1 MKKRFW
7 ALLLAVMM
15 VVSVL
20 PTTAFAATD
29 DEPVPSVS
37 TPDSSPVKITK
48 SVKADPTA
56 ANRYTLSMEAYVTGQ
71 VVTTNPEPL
80 DIVLVLD
87 VSGSMKDDISI
98 VKEENVIYRQVS
110 NTNAYV
116 YFNWRYGDGE
126 YWYSPDSG
134 TTFYPITNIDWDAN
148 LGLDDY
154 TYTYDE
160 GNDETKTYSSRG
172 ALLSPS
178 NIYYKTVKT
187 ETITVSKM
195 EALKKAVNSF
205 IAKTAEKNAAITVD
219 SAKHC
224 ISIVKFAGEKNTTP
238 GNDLYYEGKYQ
249 YNNTQIVKNLTTVD
263 AGGAAELTAAVNNLQ
278 AAGAT
283 AADWGMEFAKKALED
298 SERKQVVIFF
308 TDGEPNHQNGFDT
321 DVANTAIGHA
331 QDLKTRGATIYT
343 IGVFAGANPN
353 DTQSNTNKFMHAVSS
368 NYPGASSM
376 RNLGD
381 RADDSNYYKT
391 ATTDVALAEI
401 FGKIA
406 EEMIPDVA
414 AGSSSVLTDT
424 VSGWFIPVIP
434 EDESVKAVTVEVWS
448 ATGTDGEP
456 SWAPDLNADTTEIDA
471 IIVGQKISVTGFDYA
486 ANALAKK
493 DGSWTGKKLVISF
506 AIAPNA
512 DAEWEAGN
520 HLYPTNVA
528 GADEEDNAGLYPES
542 GKAFASLDRSP
553 TVPVTAYSVTYSYSG
568 GAPTD
573 APPVPDDE
581 VYLPGTEVTVVTA
594 PTLPDYSFSG
604 WTAEPNVD
612 ISENKF
618 TMPECDVA
626 LTGSW
631 SKNPPATVTV
641 TFDANGGA
649 WDEAVKDYTMG
660 TENKTAS
667 KDVAIGSKLA
677 AIDTEPVRSDF
688 TFKGWYT
695 DAQCTEEVNFDYAYA
710 YSAATLYAGW
720 APATPNTVNYTVR
733 QHYINAQGEDALSVN
748 VINAS
753 AAAGTKIVNLISSME
768 QDYNDDSNGIHYIY
782 VQANTKLNSE
792 ALNRQAAVLKANDVI
807 DLYYYQDIWNDD
819 KDSTNEGDNIPDMYQ
834 AVVKFMPGDPR
845 GTVTG
850 DGTTQVFTLKND
862 DGKNATS
869 GTVTP
874 DMTNV
879 IVTANEGF
887 AFDIWTK
894 DKDETAV
901 QPVQAWTVSGGDT
914 ITFYAHFDTDVIGG
928 VNGGDGIPDKY
939 QAKVTYQVVNGTWS
953 DDTTAAQVKIFTLY
967 QKNLTDNTW
976 QPITPAVT
984 LGNTI
989 PTGMKPA
996 GGYTDEGAWNVEI
1009 TAATPV
1015 TNNAIYTYTF
1025 TTTKAPSL
1033 SVTKTVNKTS
1043 VTVGDKII
1051 YTITVK
1057 NTGNVDLTNVNVVEA
1072 FGGDFS
1078 KITNVTGAT
1087 KADTFKG
1094 FVIGELKA
1102 GETKEITFSY
1112 KTTKRETLTNSVVV
1126 EGTYEPGK
1134 TVENEAKSPD
1144 VTVKSEP
1151 ITPVGPSKPQ
1161 LNYEDHYAYVVG
1173 YPDGLVHPERNIT
1186 RAEVATIFFRMLL
1199 DESREYFWAQEN
1211 DFSDVAETDWFNN
1224 AVSTLANAQLI
1235 NGYPDGSYRPN
1246 ANITRAEFAT
1256 IAIRFFLDE
1265 DVEIEENNLSDVK
1278 GHWAEAN
1285 INLAYALELI
1295 NGYPDGTFRP
1305 DQKITRAEAMAI
1317 VNRVLKR
1324 APEKDHLLK
1333 DMIEW
1338 PDNLNTAAWYYADVQ
1353 EATNSHKFHMDK
1365 EEEYEI
1371 WTELLPVRDWVA
1383 LEQEWSKANSSKNPG
1398 EVVDIKITTP
1408 EAGDNGLKLD

>member
-1 MKKRFW
+1 
-7 ALLLAVMM
+7 MM

-20 PTTAFAATD
+20 PTTAFAVDGGDALD
-29 DEPVPSVS
+29 QGKVRARKSLVYGEDGELVEDENGYYTIRLSVEGK
-37 TPDSSPVKITK
+37 PVKTGKKADVVLCIDVSNSMADPYGWVVKPNESCDGKIYKLWEDQSEWWEWHSKWVHVGWKCQRCGETWLK
-48 SVKADPTA
+48 AEGANDPGKVHKTDASEGVDRLDIAKAAAQKFAEELLGAGMDIRLAVVAFGGYNGGVNDQYLSVKELTNDADEIKSFVSGLTTPYKTDEELGGTNYTA
-56 ANRYTLSMEAYVTGQ
+56 ALAKADNILKDSNSEKYILFLSDGVPGYYSNWDYTEDENWNGTVQSEALQDSGVTIYTGGIAIED
-71 VVTTNPEPL
+71 TASGPL
-80 DIVLVLD
+80 KSISSYRNGVPLYKGITQNKMAEDLD
-87 VSGSMKDDISI
+87 DLMKI
-98 VKEENVIYRQVS
+98 VKEEAFLAAG
-110 NTNAYV
+110 TNAVMVDVINTEEFDYDV
-116 YFNWRYGDGE
+116 SGLADNDAVAFN
-126 YWYSPDSG
+126 
-134 TTFYPITNIDWDAN
+134 
-148 LGLDDY
+148 
-154 TYTYDE
+154 
-160 GNDETKTYSSRG
+160 K
-172 ALLSPS
+172 
-178 NIYYKTVKT
+178 
-187 ETITVSKM
+187 
-195 EALKKAVNSF
+195 
-205 IAKTAEKNAAITVD
+205 
-219 SAKHC
+219 
-224 ISIVKFAGEKNTTP
+224 
-238 GNDLYYEGKYQ
+238 
-249 YNNTQIVKNLTTVD
+249 
-263 AGGAAELTAAVNNLQ
+263 
-278 AAGAT
+278 
-283 AADWGMEFAKKALED
+283 
-298 SERKQVVIFF
+298 
-308 TDGEPNHQNGFDT
+308 
-321 DVANTAIGHA
+321 
-331 QDLKTRGATIYT
+331 
-343 IGVFAGANPN
+343 
-353 DTQSNTNKFMHAVSS
+353 
-368 NYPGASSM
+368 
-376 RNLGD
+376 
-381 RADDSNYYKT
+381 KT
-391 ATTDVALAEI
+391 ATITWNIGKITEAAKVIEFKVKPKEGASGTLHTNTDVSLTYL
-401 FGKIA
+401 
-406 EEMIPDVA
+406 P
-414 AGSSSVLTDT
+414 AGASET
-424 VSGWFIPVIP
+424 VIIP
-434 EDESVKAVTVEVWS
+434 EKDIGDPTVTLEAPS
-448 ATGTDGEP
+448 AT
-456 SWAPDLNADTTEIDA
+456 
-471 IIVGQKISVTGFDYA
+471 
-486 ANALAKK
+486 
-493 DGSWTGKKLVISF
+493 
-506 AIAPNA
+506 
-512 DAEWEAGN
+512 
-520 HLYPTNVA
+520 
-528 GADEEDNAGLYPES
+528 
-542 GKAFASLDRSP
+542 
-553 TVPVTAYSVTYSYSG
+553 
-568 GAPTD
+568 
-573 APPVPDDE
+573 
-581 VYLPGTEVTVVTA
+581 
-594 PTLPDYSFSG
+594 
-604 WTAEPNVD
+604 
-612 ISENKF
+612 
-618 TMPECDVA
+618 
-626 LTGSW
+626 
-631 SKNPPATVTV
+631 TVTV

-667 KDVAIGSKLA
+667 KDVAIGSKLV

-695 DAQCTEEVNFDYAYA
+695 DAQCTEEVNFNYAYA
-710 YSAATLYAGW
+710 YSAVTLYADW

-733 QHYINAQGEDALSVN
+733 QHYINAQGEDALAVN

-768 QDYNDDSNGIHYIY
+768 QDYNDDSNDIHYIY
-782 VQANTKLNSE
+782 VQANTKLNSA
-792 ALNRQAAVLKANDVI
+792 ALIRETAVLSANDVI

-819 KDSTNEGDNIPDMYQ
+819 KDATNEGDNIPDMYQ
-834 AVVKFMPGDPR
+834 AVVKFMPGDPW

-939 QAKVTYQVVNGTWS
+939 QVTVKYEAINGSIISTPISEVLTIRNAAGQLVTSGTVTISGAEAESEKGDFNGWTS
-953 DDTTAAQVKIFTLY
+953 NNAVDLSSEDDTLSSLEI
-967 QKNLTDNTW
+967 N
-976 QPITPAVT
+976 AV
-984 LGNTI
+984 
-989 PTGMKPA
+989 
-996 GGYTDEGAWNVEI
+996 GGA
-1009 TAATPV
+1009 
-1015 TNNAIYTYTF
+1015 TYTF
-1025 TTTKAPSL
+1025 TASFGEVVSAENIHKAVVPNMIEVENIAIPEGITYPGTDNAGNVLPVIAKAGDQVTLLYAITVTGGQGDVFAVTEEVGTTFIGSTGCKLAATMSIPAQYVGTLDNTTPTTNNVTATLYFTKTFTITADTEKLTNSIVLHDDTTKEEEVPVLVPGIA
-1033 SVTKTVNKTS
+1033 VEKTVNKTS
-1043 VTVGDKII
+1043 VTVGDTVK

-1078 KITNVTGAT
+1078 KITNVTGADQVT
-1087 KADTFKG
+1087 KNG
-1094 FVIGELKA
+1094 FVIRELKA
-1102 GETKEITFSY
+1102 GSDPVEITFSY

>member
-7 ALLLAVMM
+7 ALFLAVMM

-20 PTTAFAATD
+20 PTAAFAIDGDAL
-29 DEPVPSVS
+29 EQVPSVS
-37 TPDSSPVKITK
+37 TPDRSPVKITK
-48 SVKADPTA
+48 SVNEAG
-56 ANRYTLSMEAYVTGQ
+56 NRLTMEAYVTGQ

-98 VKEENVIYRQVS
+98 VKEENVTYRQVS

-154 TYTYDE
+154 TYTYDA
-160 GNDETKTYSSRG
+160 GNGETKTYSSRG

-187 ETITVSKM
+187 QTITVSKM
-195 EALKKAVNSF
+195 EALKNAVNSF
-205 IAKTAEKNAAITVD
+205 IDTTAQKNAAITD
-219 SAKHC
+219 GSAKHR
-224 ISIVKFAGEKNTTP
+224 ISIVKFAGNSTNKISNEMYKDGQYT
-238 GNDLYYEGKYQ
+238 
-249 YNNTQIVKNLTTVD
+249 YNNSQIVMELTTVD
-263 AGGAAELTAAVNNLQ
+263 DAGADALKDEVNKFTP
-278 AAGAT
+278 AGAT
-283 AADWGMEFAKKALED
+283 AADYGMAHAKTVLNNRPEG
-298 SERKQVVIFF
+298 EETRKQVVIFF
-308 TDGEPNHQNGFDT
+308 TDGEPNHGNGFDGK
-321 DVANTAIGHA
+321 VANDTVETAKE
-331 QDLKTRGATIYT
+331 LKDGGATIYT
-343 IGVFAGANPN
+343 IGVFAGADPTDSTKNA
-353 DTQSNTNKFMHAVSS
+353 NKFMHAVSS
-368 NYPGASSM
+368 NYPEAEKYTDVG
-376 RNLGD
+376 RTLNNNG
-381 RADDSNYYKT
+381 YYQT
-391 ATTDVALAEI
+391 ATTQDDLTDI
-401 FGKIA
+401 FGDIA
-406 EEMIPDVA
+406 KDMIPDVT

-424 VSGWFIPVIP
+424 VSKYFTPVIP
-434 EDESVKAVTVEVWS
+434 EGATGVTVKVVNAVDNVEDTNFNL
-448 ATGTDGEP
+448 TGSFGTGDKAKTLTV
-456 SWAPDLNADTTEIDA
+456 S
-471 IIVGQKISVTGFDYA
+471 GFDYSA
-486 ANALAKK
+486 EDNVVTK
-493 DGSWTGKKLVISF
+493 DDDGNITGGKKLVISF
-506 AIAPNA
+506 DITPDTSCN
-512 DAEWEAGN
+512 DWQPGTKY
-520 HLYPTNVA
+520 YPTNVA
-528 GADEEDNAGLYPES
+528 GDNEEDNAGLYSES
-542 GKAFASLDRSP
+542 GEAFASLDRSP

-568 GAPTD
+568 ETPSGAP
-573 APPVPDDE
+573 AVPAAKA
-581 VYLPGTEVTVVTA
+581 YLPDTEVFVAAA
-594 PTLPDYSFSG
+594 PTLPGYSFSG
-604 WTAEPNVD
+604 WTTKANVG

-618 TMPECDVA
+618 TMPECAVA

-631 SKNPPATVTV
+631 SKNPPATTYSVTYTWTGLPESETVYTGTGTGKAVV
-641 TFDANGGA
+641 TLPKDNTEYADGDSYTIDSTYNSTTVAYTTDDGGNVKDRYIFSGWDKTNGTIKEADVIVRGTWYLDNWQDNANG
-649 WDEAVKDYTMG
+649 
-660 TENKTAS
+660 
-667 KDVAIGSKLA
+667 
-677 AIDTEPVRSDF
+677 
-688 TFKGWYT
+688 
-695 DAQCTEEVNFDYAYA
+695 
-710 YSAATLYAGW
+710 
-720 APATPNTVNYTVR
+720 
-733 QHYINAQGEDALSVN
+733 
-748 VINAS
+748 
-753 AAAGTKIVNLISSME
+753 
-768 QDYNDDSNGIHYIY
+768 
-782 VQANTKLNSE
+782 
-792 ALNRQAAVLKANDVI
+792 
-807 DLYYYQDIWNDD
+807 
-819 KDSTNEGDNIPDMYQ
+819 PDQ
-834 AVVKFMPGDPR
+834 PTG
-845 GTVTG
+845 G
-850 DGTTQVFTLKND
+850 DGT
-862 DGKNATS
+862 
-869 GTVTP
+869 
-874 DMTNV
+874 
-879 IVTANEGF
+879 
-887 AFDIWTK
+887 
-894 DKDETAV
+894 
-901 QPVQAWTVSGGDT
+901 
-914 ITFYAHFDTDVIGG
+914 
-928 VNGGDGIPDKY
+928 PDKY
-939 QAKVTYQVVNGTWS
+939 QVLVKYESEGVNKGTVNPEYEVI
-953 DDTTAAQVKIFTLY
+953 T
-967 QKNLTDNTW
+967 LTDGEVLVDT
-976 QPITPAVT
+976 ADVT
-984 LGNTI
+984 ASGST
-989 PTGMKPA
+989 
-996 GGYTDEGAWNVEI
+996 
-1009 TAATPV
+1009 ATPESGYSFAEWKYNDTSISQKEV
-1015 TNNAIYTYTF
+1015 LHPQTIKGAVGGTTYTYTAYW
-1025 TTTKAPSL
+1025 TENVPNL

-1043 VTVGDKII
+1043 VTVGDTVK
-1051 YTITVK
+1051 YTIKVT

-1078 KITNVTGAT
+1078 KIFDLTGAT
-1087 KADTFKG
+1087 KASTFNG

-1126 EGTYEPGK
+1126 SALNPDGGTVTGS
-1134 TVENEAKSPD
+1134 AASPD

>member
-7 ALLLAVMM
+7 ALFLAVMM

-20 PTTAFAATD
+20 PTAAFADAAGEPQEGD
-29 DEPVPSVS
+29 VRARKSLVYGEDGEPVVDNGYYTIRLSVEGK
-37 TPDSSPVKITK
+37 PVKTGK
-48 SVKADPTA
+48 KADVVLCIDVSNSMADPYGWVVKPNESCNGQIYKLWEDQSKWWEWYPKWVHVGWKCQRCGETWLIEDGATNPGKVHKTDASEGVDRLDIAKAAAQKFAEELLGAGMDIRLAVVAFGGHNGGENDEYLSSMELTNSADEIKRFVSGLTTPYKTAEELGGTNYTA
-56 ANRYTLSMEAYVTGQ
+56 ALAKADKILENSNSEKYILFLSDGVPGYYSDQNYTKNENWNGTVQSKALQESGVTIYTGGIAIDE
-71 VVTTNPEPL
+71 NDSGPL
-80 DIVLVLD
+80 KRISTGYPNAPLYKGITQNNMAEDLD
-87 VSGSMKDDISI
+87 DLMKI
-98 VKEENVIYRQVS
+98 VKEEAFLAAG
-110 NTNAYV
+110 TNAVMVDEINTVDFDYDV
-116 YFNWRYGDGE
+116 SGLADNDAVEFDEATATITWNIGKITEAAKVIEFKVKPKEGA
-126 YWYSPDSG
+126 SG
-134 TTFYPITNIDWDAN
+134 TLYTNKDVN
-148 LGLDDY
+148 L
-154 TYTYDE
+154 TYLPA
-160 GNDETKTYSSRG
+160 GKTKE
-172 ALLSPS
+172 
-178 NIYYKTVKT
+178 
-187 ETITVSKM
+187 ETISRDK
-195 EALKKAVNSF
+195 
-205 IAKTAEKNAAITVD
+205 
-219 SAKHC
+219 
-224 ISIVKFAGEKNTTP
+224 
-238 GNDLYYEGKYQ
+238 
-249 YNNTQIVKNLTTVD
+249 
-263 AGGAAELTAAVNNLQ
+263 
-278 AAGAT
+278 
-283 AADWGMEFAKKALED
+283 
-298 SERKQVVIFF
+298 
-308 TDGEPNHQNGFDT
+308 
-321 DVANTAIGHA
+321 IGHP
-331 QDLKTRGATIYT
+331 TVTIQ
-343 IGVFAGANPN
+343 AP
-353 DTQSNTNKFMHAVSS
+353 
-368 NYPGASSM
+368 
-376 RNLGD
+376 
-381 RADDSNYYKT
+381 
-391 ATTDVALAEI
+391 
-401 FGKIA
+401 
-406 EEMIPDVA
+406 
-414 AGSSSVLTDT
+414 
-424 VSGWFIPVIP
+424 
-434 EDESVKAVTVEVWS
+434 S
-448 ATGTDGEP
+448 AT
-456 SWAPDLNADTTEIDA
+456 
-471 IIVGQKISVTGFDYA
+471 
-486 ANALAKK
+486 
-493 DGSWTGKKLVISF
+493 
-506 AIAPNA
+506 
-512 DAEWEAGN
+512 
-520 HLYPTNVA
+520 
-528 GADEEDNAGLYPES
+528 
-542 GKAFASLDRSP
+542 
-553 TVPVTAYSVTYSYSG
+553 
-568 GAPTD
+568 
-573 APPVPDDE
+573 
-581 VYLPGTEVTVVTA
+581 
-594 PTLPDYSFSG
+594 
-604 WTAEPNVD
+604 
-612 ISENKF
+612 
-618 TMPECDVA
+618 
-626 LTGSW
+626 
-631 SKNPPATVTV
+631 TVTV
-641 TFDANGGA
+641 TFNANGGA
-649 WDEAVKDYTMG
+649 WENAVDGYTMTGAESPYTAAAVEVDKGSLLTLIGTAPTRTDYTF
-660 TENKTAS
+660 TKWYQDADCTYEVPTIS
-667 KDVAIGSKLA
+667 V
-677 AIDTEPVRSDF
+677 PVNSDI
-688 TFKGWYT
+688 
-695 DAQCTEEVNFDYAYA
+695 
-710 YSAATLYAGW
+710 TLYADW

-733 QHYINAQGEDALSVN
+733 QHYINAQGEDALAVN

-753 AAAGTKIVNLISSME
+753 AVAGTKIVNLISSME
-768 QDYNDDSNGIHYIY
+768 QDYNDDSNDIHYIY
-782 VQANTKLNSE
+782 VQANTKLNST
-792 ALNRQAAVLKANDVI
+792 ALIRETAVLSANDVI

-819 KDSTNEGDNIPDMYQ
+819 KDATNEGDNIPDMYQ
-834 AVVKFMPGDPR
+834 AVVKFMPGDPW

-850 DGTTQVFTLKND
+850 DGTTQVFTLMNND
-862 DGKNATS
+862 TGANATS

-879 IVTANEGF
+879 TVRAKEGF

-901 QPVQAWTVSGGDT
+901 QPVQAWTVSGGNT

-939 QAKVTYQVVNGTWS
+939 QVTVKYEAINGSIISTPISEVLTIRNAAGQLVTSGTVTISGAETESEKGDFNGWTS
-953 DDTTAAQVKIFTLY
+953 NNAVDLSSEDDTLSSLEI
-967 QKNLTDNTW
+967 N
-976 QPITPAVT
+976 AV
-984 LGNTI
+984 
-989 PTGMKPA
+989 
-996 GGYTDEGAWNVEI
+996 GGA
-1009 TAATPV
+1009 
-1015 TNNAIYTYTF
+1015 TYTF
-1025 TTTKAPSL
+1025 TASFGEVVSAENIHKAVVPNMIEVENIAIPEGITYPGTDNAGNVLPVIAKAGDQVTLLYAITVTGGQGDVFAVTEEVGTTFIGSTGCKLAATMSIPAQYVGTLDNTTPTTNNVTATLYFTKTFTITADTEKLTNSIVLHDDTTKEEEVPVLVPGIA
-1033 SVTKTVNKTS
+1033 VEKTVNKTS
-1043 VTVGDKII
+1043 VTVGDTVK

-1078 KITNVTGAT
+1078 KITNVTGADLVT
-1087 KADTFKG
+1087 KNG
-1094 FVIGELKA
+1094 FVIRELKA
-1102 GETKEITFSY
+1102 GSDPVEITFSY

-1134 TVENEAKSPD
+1134 TVRDEDSSAP

>member
-20 PTTAFAATD
+20 PTAAFAATA

-48 SVKADPTA
+48 SVEADPTA

-98 VKEENVIYRQVS
+98 VTEPTYESV
-110 NTNAYV
+110 
-116 YFNWRYGDGE
+116 
-126 YWYSPDSG
+126 G
-134 TTFYPITNIDWDAN
+134 TTLKTLVYANWKYNDTEYYYLNGSVGPYLIIDMEYDESTGYW
-148 LGLDDY
+148 
-154 TYTYDE
+154 TYTYDK
-160 GNDETKTYSSRG
+160 GDGETGTHQVHW
-172 ALLSPS
+172 LDFNPP
-178 NIYYKTVKT
+178 IYYKTT
-187 ETITVSKM
+187 RTHTISKM
-195 EALKKAVNSF
+195 DALKNAVNAF
-205 IAKTAEKNAAITVD
+205 ITATEEKNAEVTNPAD
-219 SAKHC
+219 MHS
-224 ISIVKFAGEKNTTP
+224 ISIVKFAGEKKTTP
-238 GNDLYYEGKYQ
+238 GNDMYREGGYQ
-249 YNNTQIVKNLTTVD
+249 YNNTQIVKNLTTVNSD
-263 AGGAAELTAAVNNLQ
+263 GANELTAAVNALQ

-283 AADWGMEFAKKALED
+283 AADWGMEFAKEALKD
-298 SERKQVVIFF
+298 SDRKQVVIFF
-308 TDGEPNHQNGFDT
+308 TDGEPNHGNGFSEN
-321 DVANTAIGHA
+321 VANATVKTAKE
-331 QDLKTRGATIYT
+331 LKDGGATIYT
-343 IGVFAGANPN
+343 IGVFAGADPTDGTKNV
-353 DTQSNTNKFMHAVSS
+353 NKFMHAVSS
-368 NYPGASSM
+368 NYPAAVKYTDVG
-376 RNLGD
+376 RTPNNNG
-381 RADDSNYYKT
+381 YYQT
-391 ATTDVALAEI
+391 ATTQDDLTGI
-401 FGKIA
+401 FGAIA
-406 EEMIPDVA
+406 EDMIPDVA

-424 VSGWFIPVIP
+424 VSQWFTAP
-434 EDESVKAVTVEVWS
+434 ENADAVSVEVWS
-448 ATGTDGEP
+448 AGGTGETATWTKDDSASGMTVSVE
-456 SWAPDLNADTTEIDA
+456 NK
-471 IIVGQKISVTGFDYA
+471 KISVTGFDYS
-486 ANALAKK
+486 ANAVVKQ

-506 AIAPNA
+506 GIAPNA
-512 DAEWEAGN
+512 AANWTAGTN
-520 HLYPTNVA
+520 LYPTNVA
-528 GADEEDNAGLYPES
+528 GKNEVNNAGLSYGNE
-542 GKAFASLDRSP
+542 KTELTESP

-568 GAPTD
+568 ETPSGAP
-573 APPVPDDE
+573 AVPAAKA
-581 VYLPGTEVTVVTA
+581 YLPGTEVSVAAA
-594 PTLPDYSFSG
+594 PEFDGYNFDG
-604 WTAEPNVD
+604 WYKD
-612 ISENKF
+612 ENKA
-618 TMPECDVA
+618 TGVITVDSNIT

-631 SKNPPATVTV
+631 SENPPATVTV

-649 WDEAVKDYTMG
+649 WADEVEGYTMTGAESTYTAAAVEVEKGSLLTLIG
-660 TENKTAS
+660 TAPARTDHTFTKWYQD
-667 KDVAIGSKLA
+667 KDCQIEVPAFISV
-677 AIDTEPVRSDF
+677 PVNSDI
-688 TFKGWYT
+688 
-695 DAQCTEEVNFDYAYA
+695 
-710 YSAATLYAGW
+710 TLYAGW

-733 QHYINAQGEDALSVN
+733 QHYINAQGGEALTVN

-768 QDYNDDSNGIHYIY
+768 QDYNDDSNDIHYIY
-782 VQANTKLNSE
+782 VQANTKLNSA
-792 ALNRQAAVLKANDVI
+792 ALNRETAVLSANDVI

-819 KDSTNEGDNIPDMYQ
+819 RDSTNEGDNIPDMYQ
-834 AVVKFMPGDPR
+834 AVVKFMPGDLR

-879 IVTANEGF
+879 TVRAKEGF

-901 QPVQAWTVSGGDT
+901 QPVQAWTVSGGNT

-928 VNGGDGIPDKY
+928 DNGGDGIPDKY
-939 QAKVTYQVVNGTWS
+939 QAKVTYQVVNGTWA
-953 DDTTAAQVKIFTLY
+953 DGTAAAQVKIF
-967 QKNLTDNTW
+967 NLSKKDDATGTW
-976 QPITPAVT
+976 KPTNVT
-984 LGNTI
+984 LGAM
-989 PTGMKPA
+989 PKDMKPDA
-996 GGYTDEGAWNVEI
+996 MHTDDGAWDTTHEPNDK
-1009 TAATPV
+1009 PV
-1015 TNNAIYTYTF
+1015 NGAVYTYTF
-1025 TTTKAPSL
+1025 TTTKAPGL

-1043 VTVGDKII
+1043 VTVGDTVK

-1057 NTGNVDLTNVNVVEA
+1057 NTGNVKLTDVFVAEN
-1072 FGGDFS
+1072 FSGDFS
-1078 KITNVTGAT
+1078 KIFDLKGAEKAVTT
-1087 KADTFKG
+1087 TG
-1094 FVIGELKA
+1094 FVIGELEVGK
-1102 GETKEITFSY
+1102 TVEITFSY
-1112 KTTKRETLTNSVVV
+1112 KTTKRETLTNSVVASAPNPANPDG
-1126 EGTYEPGK
+1126 GTVTGS
-1134 TVENEAKSPD
+1134 AKSPD

>member
-7 ALLLAVMM
+7 ALFLAVMM

-20 PTTAFAATD
+20 PTAAFAGQEDALQEGAVQATKTLVCD
-29 DEPVPSVS
+29 DEGNPVVDADDCYTIKLTVQGNPVTTNTRPNADVVLVVDNSGSMASSVGTPCES
-37 TPDSSPVKITK
+37 TTFEKIDTIALSLLGTGFYWDIYECPTCHARYIRSYSKFVGHEVDVFFDTRPPECTGETGEVVRMDAAIAVSKEFASNILAVEGNRIAVIGFAHQENEGGANDTGAIKVAQDLTKDLDVVKSKI
-48 SVKADPTA
+48 D
-56 ANRYTLSMEAYVTGQ
+56 SMEAEGGTNYTAALQKAYKYLNDRSDKESRPGYVVFISDGA
-71 VVTTNPEPL
+71 PGR
-80 DIVLVLD
+80 
-87 VSGSMKDDISI
+87 SGESLKDANWNGKEQIAALKDAGITVYTVGIALEEKPAKYLENMASDNKTDHFI
-98 VKEENVIYRQVS
+98 NVKGENYKAQLSSYLAAWAAQIKTVPAG
-110 NTNAYV
+110 TNAV
-116 YFNWRYGDGE
+116 MTD
-126 YWYSPDSG
+126 
-134 TTFYPITNIDWDAN
+134 
-148 LGLDDY
+148 
-154 TYTYDE
+154 
-160 GNDETKTYSSRG
+160 
-172 ALLSPS
+172 
-178 NIYYKTVKT
+178 
-187 ETITVSKM
+187 
-195 EALKKAVNSF
+195 
-205 IAKTAEKNAAITVD
+205 
-219 SAKHC
+219 
-224 ISIVKFAGEKNTTP
+224 
-238 GNDLYYEGKYQ
+238 
-249 YNNTQIVKNLTTVD
+249 
-263 AGGAAELTAAVNNLQ
+263 
-278 AAGAT
+278 
-283 AADWGMEFAKKALED
+283 
-298 SERKQVVIFF
+298 VV
-308 TDGEPNHQNGFDT
+308 DT
-321 DVANTAIGHA
+321 DKFVIVDGGYAGLTLGKDNKTLTWKIGNIPETV
-331 QDLKTRGATIYT
+331 QEKTIKIKPKTDVYGEDIPTNKDVYLT
-343 IGVFAGANPN
+343 YLPAGAN
-353 DTQSNTNKFMHAVSS
+353 
-368 NYPGASSM
+368 
-376 RNLGD
+376 
-381 RADDSNYYKT
+381 
-391 ATTDVALAEI
+391 E
-401 FGKIA
+401 
-406 EEMIPDVA
+406 
-414 AGSSSVLTDT
+414 
-424 VSGWFIPVIP
+424 
-434 EDESVKAVTVEVWS
+434 
-448 ATGTDGEP
+448 
-456 SWAPDLNADTTEIDA
+456 
-471 IIVGQKISVTGFDYA
+471 
-486 ANALAKK
+486 
-493 DGSWTGKKLVISF
+493 
-506 AIAPNA
+506 
-512 DAEWEAGN
+512 
-520 HLYPTNVA
+520 
-528 GADEEDNAGLYPES
+528 
-542 GKAFASLDRSP
+542 
-553 TVPVTAYSVTYSYSG
+553 
-568 GAPTD
+568 
-573 APPVPDDE
+573 
-581 VYLPGTEVTVVTA
+581 EVTIPKAQIGDPKVTIEA
-594 PTLPDYSFSG
+594 
-604 WTAEPNVD
+604 
-612 ISENKF
+612 
-618 TMPECDVA
+618 
-626 LTGSW
+626 
-631 SKNPPATVTV
+631 PPATTVTL

-649 WDEAVKDYTMG
+649 WENAVDGYTMTGAESPYTAAAIEVDKGSSLTLIGTAPTRTDYTF
-660 TENKTAS
+660 TKWYQDEDCQIEVPTFISVLVN
-667 KDVAIGSKLA
+667 
-677 AIDTEPVRSDF
+677 SDI
-688 TFKGWYT
+688 
-695 DAQCTEEVNFDYAYA
+695 
-710 YSAATLYAGW
+710 TLYAGW

-733 QHYINAQGEDALSVN
+733 QHYINAQGEDALAVN

-768 QDYNDDSNGIHYIY
+768 QDYNDDSNDIHYIY
-782 VQANTKLNSE
+782 VQANTKLNSA
-792 ALNRQAAVLKANDVI
+792 ALIRETAVLSANDVI

-819 KDSTNEGDNIPDMYQ
+819 KDATNEGDNIPDMYQ
-834 AVVKFMPGDPR
+834 AVVKFMPGDPW

-850 DGTTQVFTLKND
+850 DGTTQVFTLMNND
-862 DGKNATS
+862 TGANATS

-879 IVTANEGF
+879 TVRAKEGF

-901 QPVQAWTVSGGDT
+901 QPVQAWTVSGGNT

-939 QAKVTYQVVNGTWS
+939 QVTVKYEAINGSIISTPISEVLTIRNAAGQLVTSGTVTISGAEAESEKGDFNGWTS
-953 DDTTAAQVKIFTLY
+953 NNAVDLSSEDDTLSSLEI
-967 QKNLTDNTW
+967 N
-976 QPITPAVT
+976 AV
-984 LGNTI
+984 
-989 PTGMKPA
+989 
-996 GGYTDEGAWNVEI
+996 GGA
-1009 TAATPV
+1009 
-1015 TNNAIYTYTF
+1015 TYTF
-1025 TTTKAPSL
+1025 TASFGEVVSAENIHKAVVPNMIEVENIAIPEGITYPGTDNAGNVLPVIAKAGDQVTLLYAITVTGGQGDVFAVTEEVGTTFIGSTGCKLAATMSIPAQYVGTLDNTTPTTNNVTATLYFTKTFTITADTEKLTNSIVLHDDTTKEEEVPVLVPGIA
-1033 SVTKTVNKTS
+1033 VEKTVNKTS
-1043 VTVGDKII
+1043 VTVGDTVK

-1078 KITNVTGAT
+1078 KITNVTGVDLVT
-1087 KADTFKG
+1087 KNG
-1094 FVIGELKA
+1094 FVIRELKA
-1102 GETKEITFSY
+1102 GSDPVEITFSY

-1134 TVENEAKSPD
+1134 TVRDEDSSAP